1 MPTQKITGNKR
12 YVIDTNA
19 LVALV
24 DHRDKWHTTAKA
36 IFSKLD
42 NLEFVPIY
50 FDCVMNE
57 SFSILGR
64 RAEEQKRLQDVPSIF
79 SDLTAFA
86 PKQEITWVS
95 KETERLYD
103 DIVKLVKETKGK
115 LNFHDALIALCCRE
129 GGLQFIFSFDKDF
142 DDVKW
147 LTRIADES
155 DIPF

>member
-1 MPTQKITGNKR
+1 
-12 YVIDTNA
+12 
-19 LVALV
+19 VALV

-64 RAEEQKRLQDVPSIF
+64 RAEEQKRLQDVPSMF

-86 PKQEITWVS
+86 PKQEMTWVS

-103 DIVKLVKETKGK
+103 DIVKLVNLDFAQISQISCFVFG
-115 LNFHDALIALCCRE
+115 D
-129 GGLQFIFSFDKDF
+129 FSFLSPKNAKCE
-142 DDVKW
+142 VKIR
-147 LTRIADES
+147 TNR
-155 DIPF
+155 

>member
-1 MPTQKITGNKR
+1 
-12 YVIDTNA
+12 
-19 LVALV
+19 VALV

-64 RAEEQKRLQDVPSIF
+64 RAEEQKRLQDVRSMF
-79 SDLTAFA
+79 SDLTAFV
-86 PKQEITWVS
+86 PKPEITWVS

-103 DIVKLVKETKGK
+103 DIVKLVEETQGK

-147 LTRIADES
+147 LTRVAHES
-155 DIPF
+155 DIP